1 MSVQSDTLDELVKY
15 FSSLP
20 SIGRKTATRL
30 VYHILR
36 QNPQFASDFGTAL
49 STIHS
54 KVLLCNSCYNF
65 TETDPCGICSDPKR
79 KTNKLLIVEQ
89 PSDVTLIER
98 TREFKGRYHVLHG
111 VLNPLEGIGPQ
122 DLKLRELISRMAETD
137 EVIIALNPTV
147 EGEVTAQYLSK
158 MIKPLDV
165 KVRKIASGIPM
176 GHQLEFSDDATLA
189 RAIHGATEL

>member
-1 MSVQSDTLDELVKY
+1 
-15 FSSLP
+15 
-20 SIGRKTATRL
+20 
-30 VYHILR
+30 
-36 QNPQFASDFGTAL
+36 
-49 STIHS
+49 
-54 KVLLCNSCYNF
+54 
-65 TETDPCGICSDPKR
+65 
-79 KTNKLLIVEQ
+79 VEQ

-98 TREFKGRYHVLHG
+98 TKEFKGRYHVLHG

-122 DLKLRELISRMAETD
+122 DLKLRELISRMSDTD
-137 EVIIALNPTV
+137 EIIIALNPTV